1 MRWFVQG
8 KALLRS
14 VVMAG
19 ALAGATILA
28 PGAAQAATVLK
39 VDVAESARLSEWVV
53 RARVV
58 SLTTV
63 DQRATGDSIYTDVTL
78 QIDAVY
84 RGGPADPGVAAP
96 RTIVMRLMGGVGGD
110 GLALTVPGMP
120 SFAIGEEAVL
130 FLERTGKGLVPC
142 GLEQGVWR
150 IAPSV
155 TGVPVVWRNLGNLSL
170 MEKAADG
177 KLVPSG
183 PARPAGVKLLA
194 ELEREIRAA
203 K

>member
-1 MRWFVQG
+1 MRLFKQ
-8 KALLRS
+8 A
-14 VVMAG
+14 MA
-19 ALAGATILA
+19 ILGFLGTLGTVA
-28 PGAAQAATVLK
+28 IPDAAHAATVLK
-39 VDVAESARLSEWVV
+39 VDVAESARLSQWVV
-53 RARVV
+53 RARVL

-63 DQRATGDSIYTDVTL
+63 DQRALGDSIYTDVTL

-84 RGGPADPGVAAP
+84 RGGAGAPAPK
-96 RTIVMRLMGGVGGD
+96 TLVMRLMGGVAAD

-120 SFAIGEEAVL
+120 KVEVGEQAVF
-130 FLERTGKGLVPC
+130 FLEPTGKGLVPC

-155 TGVPVVWRNLGNLSL
+155 TGVPVVWRQLGNLSL

-183 PARPAGVKLLA
+183 PSQPAGVKLLA

-203 K
+203 R